1 MSTTYESERRE
12 SPGHNT
18 STTRSAVDTA
28 LVAGGVAGLTVT
40 AYIHLTEM
48 SGKFEEVPYL
58 GVGYALLVAACA
70 IAAVLIV
77 QGDRRGWMLAGLAC
91 LATIT
96 GFVLTRTTGLPASS
110 DDVGNWSESIG
121 TYSLI
126 AEGIVVALAAVALGR
141 ERLTA

>member
-1 MSTTYESERRE
+1 MSTVVE
-12 SPGHNT
+12 SPSRKSADHT
-18 STTRSAVDTA
+18 ARTRSAIDTT

-48 SGKFEEVPYL
+48 SGKFAEVPYL
-58 GVGYALLVAACA
+58 GVGYAFLVAACA

-77 QGDRRGWMLAGLAC
+77 QGDRRGWMLAGAAC
-91 LATIT
+91 LATII

-110 DDVGNWSESIG
+110 DDIGNWSESIG

-126 AEGIVVALAAVALGR
+126 AEGIVVVLSAVALGR
-141 ERLTA
+141 SRLSV

>member
-1 MSTTYESERRE
+1 VARTIDSTNNRQT
-12 SPGHNT
+12 T
-18 STTRSAVDTA
+18 STNRSPLDTA

-48 SGKFEEVPYL
+48 SGKFAEVPYL

-70 IAAVLIV
+70 SAAVLVV
-77 QGDRRGWMLAGLAC
+77 QGDRRGWMLAGVAC
-91 LATIT
+91 LATFV

-121 TYSLI
+121 TYSLV
-126 AEGIVVALAAVALGR
+126 AEGTVVALSAIALGR
-141 ERLTA
+141 TRVTA